1 MRRVG
6 RAYGLVGTAA
16 TMVRAV
22 STRRWMIARTVT
34 DFVQFLFGGA
44 CEFYHCFLLLLLYK
58 YYGWAIGIGRSL
70 YLLRFTIQYKTLRLR
85 LSWPESARILRLPP
99 TRLVGYWGADDS
111 ESTREGA
118 RCMHCVWLLSS
129 AIMDLALSLCAI
141 TIMVLY
147 HKYDKSTKVEEILAV
162 LFRGFSIA

>member
-22 STRRWMIARTVT
+22 STRRWMIARTVS

-58 YYGWAIGIGRSL
+58 YGWAIGIGRSL
-70 YLLRFTIQYKTLRLR
+70 SSGSRYNTKLFAFASLGPNLPEYWDYRRLGLLVIEG
-85 LSWPESARILRLPP
+85 PMIL
-99 TRLVGYWGADDS
+99 

-118 RCMHCVWLLSS
+118 RRCMHCVWLLRSS

-141 TIMVLY
+141 TIMVL
-147 HKYDKSTKVEEILAV
+147 SISTICTITKV
-162 LFRGFSIA
+162 